1 MKIALMTEGT
11 YPFAFGGVSVW
22 CDQLIRGMPGY
33 DFHLVA
39 LVATAAEPAV
49 WALPGNVVS
58 MVKVPLWGPAPPAAR
73 RPAGRRA
80 GLPLRLLRQLI
91 DILLDSPAG
100 AQQRFGGV
108 LRELHEYSARHGSLS
123 TSLASD
129 KAVRL
134 LAGAWRDRLPEAGGR
149 PAPTLHDA
157 VTALQLLDHSLRP
170 LCYPAVQADLG
181 HAVANGLSLLPA
193 LAAKWQHGV
202 PVLLTEHGV
211 YLREQ
216 YLQHRRSPYRWPVKA
231 LYLRF
236 LHYLCATGYQE
247 AAAITPGNAYNRR
260 WEERLGAE
268 PSRIRTVY
276 NGVDP
281 ACFPAVDGEPGVP
294 TISWVGRIDP
304 IKDLETLLRAF
315 ALVHREM
322 PAARL
327 RLFGSAP
334 PGGEAYLQRCQAL
347 AAELGIAGAATFE
360 GRVADIRDAY
370 QAGRIVVLCSVS
382 EGFPYSLIE
391 AMTCGRACVGTD
403 VGGVTEALGDTG
415 LVVPPR
421 SPERLA
427 RACITL
433 LRDDRMRRRLGSAAR
448 ARALEYFTVDEAIN
462 TFDEIY
468 HFLGSGQPMPVA
480 PAATTAPAAP
490 AADTASA
497 ASTASAAGMAS
508 AADTVPM
515 VAVAPGAAR

>member
-33 DFHLVA
+33 DFHVVA
-39 LVATAAEPAV
+39 LVGTAAEPAV

-58 MVKVPLWGPAPPAAR
+58 LVKMPLWGPAAVPTSGR
-73 RPAGRRA
+73 CGGGRRGGGRGG

-91 DILLDSPAG
+91 ETLLDSPAG
-100 AQQRFGGV
+100 TPQRFAVV
-108 LRELHEYSARHGSLS
+108 LRELHEYCSRHGTLS

-129 KAVRL
+129 KAVHL
-134 LAGAWRDRLPEAGGR
+134 LAGAWRDRWTDAGR

-170 LCYPAVQADLG
+170 LCYPPVPADLG

-216 YLQHRRSPYRWPVKA
+216 FLQHRRSPYRWPVKA

-236 LHYLCATGYQE
+236 LRHLCATGYQE

-281 ACFPAVDGEPGVP
+281 ACFPAVDGEPAVP

-315 ALVHREM
+315 SLVRREL

-334 PGGEAYLQRCQAL
+334 QGGEAYLQRCQAL
-347 AAELGIAGAATFE
+347 AAELDIAGTATFE

-370 QAGRIVVLCSVS
+370 QAGSIVVLCSVS

-391 AMTCGRACVGTD
+391 AMTCGRACVATD
-403 VGGVTEALGDTG
+403 VGGVTEALADTG
-415 LVVPPR
+415 LIVPPR

-427 RACITL
+427 RACLTL

-448 ARALEYFTVDEAIN
+448 ARALEYFTVDGAIN

-468 HFLGSGQPMPVA
+468 HFLGSGQPLP
-480 PAATTAPAAP
+480 T
-490 AADTASA
+490 
-497 ASTASAAGMAS
+497 
-508 AADTVPM
+508 
-515 VAVAPGAAR
+515 APGAPVADAR

>member
-11 YPFAFGGVSVW
+11 YPFAFGGLRGW

-39 LVATAAEPAV
+39 LVGTAAEPAV

-58 MVKVPLWGPAPPAAR
+58 MVTMPLWGPVPG
-73 RPAGRRA
+73 PAGRRTGGRPA
-80 GLPLRLLRQLI
+80 RLPLR
-91 DILLDSPAG
+91 
-100 AQQRFGGV
+100 V
-108 LRELHEYSARHGSLS
+108 LRELHEYSAQHGTL
-123 TSLASD
+123 TPSLASD

-134 LAGAWRDRLPEAGGR
+134 LTEAWRDRCTGAGR

-170 LCYPAVQADLG
+170 LCYQPERADLG

-193 LAAKWQHGV
+193 LAAKWQHGA
-202 PVLLTEHGV
+202 PLLLTEHGV

-231 LYLRF
+231 LYLSF
-236 LHYLCATGYQE
+236 LRHLCATGYQE

-281 ACFPAVDGEPGVP
+281 ASFPAVDGEPGAP

-315 ALVHREM
+315 ALAHREM

-334 PGGEAYLQRCQAL
+334 HGGEAYLRRCQAL
-347 AAELGIAGAATFE
+347 ADELDIAGAATFE
-360 GRVADIRDAY
+360 GRVDDIRDAY
-370 QAGRIVVLCSVS
+370 QAGSIVVLS
-382 EGFPYSLIE
+382 
-391 AMTCGRACVGTD
+391 
-403 VGGVTEALGDTG
+403 
-415 LVVPPR
+415 
-421 SPERLA
+421 
-427 RACITL
+427 
-433 LRDDRMRRRLGSAAR
+433 
-448 ARALEYFTVDEAIN
+448 
-462 TFDEIY
+462 
-468 HFLGSGQPMPVA
+468 
-480 PAATTAPAAP
+480 
-490 AADTASA
+490 
-497 ASTASAAGMAS
+497 
-508 AADTVPM
+508 
-515 VAVAPGAAR
+515 

>member
-33 DFHLVA
+33 DFHVVA
-39 LVATAAEPAV
+39 LVGTAAEPAV

-58 MVKVPLWGPAPPAAR
+58 LVKMPLWGPAAVPTSGR
-73 RPAGRRA
+73 CGGGRRGGGRGG

-91 DILLDSPAG
+91 ETLLDSPAG
-100 AQQRFGGV
+100 TPQRFAVV
-108 LRELHEYSARHGSLS
+108 LRELHEYCSRHGTLS

-129 KAVRL
+129 KAVHL
-134 LAGAWRDRLPEAGGR
+134 LAGAWRDRWTDAGR

-170 LCYPAVQADLG
+170 LCYPPVPADLG

-216 YLQHRRSPYRWPVKA
+216 FLQHRRSPYRWPVKA

-236 LHYLCATGYQE
+236 LRHLCATGYQE

-281 ACFPAVDGEPGVP
+281 ACFPALDGEPAVP

-315 ALVHREM
+315 SLVRKEL

-334 PGGEAYLQRCQAL
+334 QGGESYLQRCQAL
-347 AAELGIAGAATFE
+347 AAELEHRRHRDVRGPGREHPRRLPGRQHRCALQRLRGLPLQPDRGDDLRPGLRRDGRRRRHRGVRRHRAGGAPAQP
-360 GRVADIRDAY
+360 GAD
-370 QAGRIVVLCSVS
+370 G
-382 EGFPYSLIE
+382 
-391 AMTCGRACVGTD
+391 
-403 VGGVTEALGDTG
+403 TG
-415 LVVPPR
+415 LPHPATGRR
-421 SPERLA
+421 S
-427 RACITL
+427 
-433 LRDDRMRRRLGSAAR
+433 
-448 ARALEYFTVDEAIN
+448 
-462 TFDEIY
+462 
-468 HFLGSGQPMPVA
+468 
-480 PAATTAPAAP
+480 AAP
-490 AADTASA
+490 ARRRRPRPRTGELHRRRGHQHLRRDLPLPRLGA
-497 ASTASAAGMAS
+497 A
-508 AADTVPM
+508 AADS
-515 VAVAPGAAR
+515 PGSTWADAR